1 MPSGVIGVAVDGEHI
16 YWSQDVAAKIGRAN
30 LDGTGVNREFIDD
43 AGLPLLIALDGQHIY
58 WADGM
63 DDHIGKANL
72 DGSGVVPDFT
82 NAAGPYGVAV
92 DTPKRATQTTVVCS
106 PATLVLATSTSCTAT
121 VTGTVASPRGPS
133 GTVRFSSTNT
143 GSFAPA
149 DSCSLGA
156 TGSNHSSCHVTFEP
170 EATGSVA
177 LSAAYTGDL
186 TDAASTG
193 TTNLGVTFQ
202 LPPPVIKPTISS
214 LGETHSRFSVGSAST
229 PLSGQTASK
238 HAVPGTVFAFRLDQT
253 ATVKITIKT
262 RTNGRRVAN
271 RCLAQTR
278 KLRHRPRC
286 LRTITLANL
295 TRSAHEGLNRVRFTG
310 RISGRPLKPGR
321 YQARFIAVDVAGV
334 SSPRTL
340 HFTIVR

>member
-1 MPSGVIGVAVDGEHI
+1 MNPMKRPVLAALAALI
-16 YWSQDVAAKIGRAN
+16 VAALTATGCVSVPTGGPVISYPVTQGTAAQN
-30 LDGTGVNREFIDD
+30 QPYVQVQPQPPGTG
-43 AGLPLLIALDGQHIY
+43 
-58 WADGM
+58 W
-63 DDHIGKANL
+63 
-72 DGSGVVPDFT
+72 
-82 NAAGPYGVAV
+82 
-92 DTPKRATQTTVVCS
+92 S
-106 PATLVLATSTSCTAT
+106 PTDI
-121 VTGTVASPRGPS
+121 VTG
-133 GTVRFSSTNT
+133 F
-143 GSFAPA
+143 
-149 DSCSLGA
+149 
-156 TGSNHSSCHVTFEP
+156 
-170 EATGSVA
+170 
-177 LSAAYTGDL
+177 L
-186 TDAASTG
+186 TA
-193 TTNLGVTFQ
+193 
-202 LPPPVIKPTISS
+202 
-214 LGETHSRFSVGSAST
+214 SASYGTYPQVVEQYLT
-229 PLSGQTASK
+229 PDEQKSWNPSWS
-238 HAVPGTVFAFRLDQT
+238 AVVYKNGPNVMPAIYPSTVKNPKT